1 MGIVAGIL
9 FDRLA
14 WLATKPIA
22 QPLTSPP
29 ETIPSCYRRTR
40 RSDFQPHLRRYQLD
54 GDREEGHA

>member
-1 MGIVAGIL
+1 MRFLLFLVMGIVAGIL

-29 ETIPSCYRRTR
+29 ETIP
-40 RSDFQPHLRRYQLD
+40 FMLPENAPL
-54 GDREEGHA
+54 